1 MYRCSV
7 WVGVARFLQATLVMA
22 AVSIVS
28 GAFET
33 ASAQSTL
40 RVGVDEARIVP
51 LVKSPATVVIGNPLI
66 ADVSV
71 QNGNLMVV
79 LGKNYGTTNIIALD
93 GAGEEIANLALNVAS
108 SGQHEVSLHNGAA
121 RVSLNCAPMCETELN
136 VGDYGDHYETIFKQV
151 TGKKGLSEDSAQPA
165 PEGE

>member
-1 MYRCSV
+1 MRAGMAGLVKAALGVVAVIIVFGSV
-7 WVGVARFLQATLVMA
+7 ER
-22 AVSIVS
+22 
-28 GAFET
+28 
-33 ASAQSTL
+33 ASAEGIL

-79 LGKNYGTTNIIALD
+79 MGKNYGTTNIIALD
-93 GAGEEIANLALNVAS
+93 GAGEEIVNLPLNVGT
-108 SGQHEVSLHNGAA
+108 SGQFEVSLHKGAE
-121 RVSLNCAPMCETELN
+121 RETLNCTPMCEFELN
-136 VGDYGDHYETIFKQV
+136 VGDGGEHFETIVKQI
-151 TGKKGLSEDSAQPA
+151 TGKKALSEDSSDAA